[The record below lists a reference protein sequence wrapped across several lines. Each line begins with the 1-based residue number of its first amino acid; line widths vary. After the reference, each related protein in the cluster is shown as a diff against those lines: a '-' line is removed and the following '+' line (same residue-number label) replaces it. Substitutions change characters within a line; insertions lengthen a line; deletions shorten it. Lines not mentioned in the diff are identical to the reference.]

1 MYKRKTMRRH
11 RRASKRTRRTKRTKR
26 RATRKMRGGNRLLP
40 NAFGA
45 PYNAVDLKP
54 NGNYYPFNTKVEQ
67 WPIQSN
73 TQVGAMLGGG
83 RRRTKYNKNKQSGGG
98 ITEFI
103 TTLLPEEVVNVG
115 RSIPAGIGHMYDK
128 FNGTISTPSSL
139 VYPTQQPAVA
149 STTMRGYNQANGN
162 VADGVT
168 PSDITGIYNR
178 VNNQLTGL

>member
-11 RRASKRTRRTKRTKR
+11 RRASKRARRTKRTNR

-45 PYNAVDLKP
+45 PYNAVELRP

-83 RRRTKYNKNKQSGGG
+83 RRRTKNKKYKDYLKKNKYKSK
-98 ITEFI
+98 
-103 TTLLPEEVVNVG
+103 VVKTK
-115 RSIPAGIGHMYDK
+115 SK
-128 FNGTISTPSSL
+128 EK
-139 VYPTQQPAVA
+139 
-149 STTMRGYNQANGN
+149 
-162 VADGVT
+162 
-168 PSDITGIYNR
+168 
-178 VNNQLTGL
+178 